1 MHKSVATLDSPEF
14 INLQPLDIN
23 PLMSKCEI
31 KVLYTGNNQHPPY
44 TKDYIE
50 QLPTSCLKWSKDDNE
65 CYLIWGWPGPDF
77 NIYNR
82 SNYKREWGYST
93 EERDGSVYLR

>member
-1 MHKSVATLDSPEF
+1 MTLKEE
-14 INLQPLDIN
+14 I
-23 PLMSKCEI
+23 MSHPYI
-31 KVLYTGNNQHPPY
+31 YTVLYTGNNQHPTY

-82 SNYKREWGYST
+82 SNYKREWGYSM

>member
-1 MHKSVATLDSPEF
+1 MTLKEE
-14 INLQPLDIN
+14 I
-23 PLMSKCEI
+23 MSHPYI
-31 KVLYTGNNQHPPY
+31 YTVLYTGNNQHPPS
-44 TKDYIE
+44 TQHSIE
-50 QLPTSCLKWSKDDNE
+50 HLPPSCLKWSNDHNHSQ
-65 CYLIWGWPGPDF
+65 LIWGSPRPDF